1 MILTHRPLQMPW
13 GQPVTEARRS
23 RYTFKANWSATL
35 DLLDRE
41 LWHLDASS
49 VVLQVDVT
57 EADLRLDGQLRAN
70 ARPDFPGVRLI
81 VDSPRG
87 TLSWQTDVCEFWQH
101 NVRSIALGL
110 EALRAVD
117 RYGITTAGEQYKGWL
132 QLEAGSSAAD
142 ARRAA
147 QKLLARE
154 AWPNEQ
160 AEAQDSWSLR
170 LGDTDFVHESA
181 SIYRRALAKTH
192 PDRLGGMRS
201 RWDAVEA
208 AGKLLGLAG

>member
-1 MILTHRPLQMPW
+1 MILTHRPLQKPW

-23 RYTFKANWSATL
+23 RYTFKAPWSATL

-41 LWHLDASS
+41 LWHIEASS

-70 ARPDFPGVRLI
+70 ARTDFPGVRLI
-81 VDSPRG
+81 VDTPRG
-87 TLSWQTDVCEFWQH
+87 TLSWQTDVCVFWQH

-132 QLEAGSSAAD
+132 QLEAGAGSGSMWAGAIETVRFWSRFD
-142 ARRAA
+142 TDGVPDSMEYRAA
-147 QKLLARE
+147 
-154 AWPNEQ
+154 
-160 AEAQDSWSLR
+160 
-170 LGDTDFVHESA
+170 
-181 SIYRRALAKTH
+181 RANAH
-192 PDRLGGMRS
+192 PDRNGGIRS
-201 RWDAVEA
+201 GWDAVET
-208 AGKLLGLAG
+208 AGKTLGLAG

>member
-1 MILTHRPLQMPW
+1 MILTHRPLQKPW

-23 RYTFKANWSATL
+23 RYTFKASWLDTL
-35 DLLDRE
+35 ALLNHEIYR
-41 LWHLDASS
+41 LDATS

-57 EADLRLDGQLRAN
+57 EADLRRDGQIRAH

-81 VDSPRG
+81 VDTPRG

-132 QLEAGSSAAD
+132 QLEAGQPSESPVEVLARIAGESPKLPESALL
-142 ARRAA
+142 RRA
-147 QKLLARE
+147 
-154 AWPNEQ
+154 
-160 AEAQDSWSLR
+160 
-170 LGDTDFVHESA
+170 
-181 SIYRRALAKTH
+181 RAAAH
-192 PDRLGGMRS
+192 PDRNDGDRS
-201 RWDAVEA
+201 LWDQVEA
-208 AGKLLGLAG
+208 AARTLGLAGS

>member
-1 MILTHRPLQMPW
+1 MILTHRPLQKPW
-13 GQPVTEARRS
+13 GQPVTESRRS
-23 RYTFKANWSATL
+23 RWTFKASWSATL

-41 LWHLDASS
+41 LHALNATT

-57 EADLRLDGQLRAN
+57 AADLRLDGQLRAH

-81 VDSPRG
+81 VDTTRG

-142 ARRAA
+142 TRRAA

-170 LGDTDFVHESA
+170 LGSPDFADESRNT
-181 SIYRRALAKTH
+181 YRRALAKTH
-192 PDRLGGMRS
+192 PDRHGGMRS

-208 AGKLLGLAG
+208 AGKTLGLGA

>member
-13 GQPVTEARRS
+13 GQPVTESRRS
-23 RYTFKANWSATL
+23 RYTFKAPWSATL

-41 LWHLDASS
+41 LWHLDATS
-49 VVLQVDVT
+49 VVLQVDAT

-70 ARPDFPGVRLI
+70 ARPDFPGVRLV
-81 VDSPRG
+81 VDTPRG

-132 QLEAGSSAAD
+132 QLEAGGGPNSMDAAAEVIWRWSGITPNGSLPD
-142 ARRAA
+142 SMIYRAA
-147 QKLLARE
+147 RA
-154 AWPNEQ
+154 
-160 AEAQDSWSLR
+160 
-170 LGDTDFVHESA
+170 SA
-181 SIYRRALAKTH
+181 H
-192 PDRLGGMRS
+192 PDRQGGDRGP
-201 RWDAVEA
+201 WDAVET